1 MPVLY
6 LDEGQPELAK
16 AIPLTSTDTHQQLKL
31 IFSKFTLRIS
41 LTFFFPM
48 IRSDRALPWVRLT
61 LLQRDNVFYLS
72 LSDRDEHLVN
82 LSQTKGSKFL
92 S

>member
-41 LTFFFPM
+41 LTFFFSNDK
-48 IRSDRALPWVRLT
+48 IR
-61 LLQRDNVFYLS
+61 
-72 LSDRDEHLVN
+72 
-82 LSQTKGSKFL
+82 
-92 S
+92 